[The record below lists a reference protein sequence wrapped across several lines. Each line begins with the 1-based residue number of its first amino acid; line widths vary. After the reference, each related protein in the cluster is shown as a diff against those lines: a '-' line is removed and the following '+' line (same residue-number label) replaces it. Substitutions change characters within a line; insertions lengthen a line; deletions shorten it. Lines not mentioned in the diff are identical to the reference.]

1 MSRATSADTAVAAPS
16 AVERQSGQASRA
28 TISDVAAAAGV
39 SRATVSRVMNGRSTV
54 DPELADRVHQAARD
68 LAYRPNSVARSLSLG
83 RTLSVAVLI
92 PELDNPMFQRVLQGF
107 TAASAPAGYRV
118 LVANTGDDP
127 AAEVA
132 AAVEA
137 RHRCDAI
144 MLVAPRSDDEAL
156 TSVLRDLRP
165 AVVVGRPPSAAVDVP
180 SLSIDYAA
188 GVGLAVDHLVQ
199 LGHTDLLYLAG
210 PSVSSSNRRRVEG
223 LHAAVKR
230 YKGKVSVTELAAGAH
245 LDDGHRSAAAVAE
258 APQTA
263 VIAYNDLVAFGLGVG
278 LAELGVSVP
287 GQKSIV
293 GFDDIELARYAAPP
307 LTTLAVPHAE
317 LGSRAWTHLAAVLA
331 GEDGPDAT
339 PYVPELVVRGST
351 GPAA

>member
-1 MSRATSADTAVAAPS
+1 MKRPAVDLTV
-16 AVERQSGQASRA
+16 AVPPSRA
-28 TISDVAAAAGV
+28 TITDVATAAGV

-54 DPELADRVHQAARD
+54 DPELVERVHRAASD

-83 RTLSVAVLI
+83 RTLTVAVLI

-107 TAASAPAGYRV
+107 TEACAPAGYRV

-144 MLVAPRSDDEAL
+144 MLVAPRSDDDAL
-156 TSVLRDLRP
+156 TSVLRDLSP

-188 GVGLAVDHLVQ
+188 GVEAAVDHLVE
-199 LGHTDLLYLAG
+199 LGHSDLLYLAG
-210 PSVSSSNRRRVEG
+210 PSVSSSNRRRREG
-223 LHAAVKR
+223 LRTAVERHASKL
-230 YKGKVSVTELAAGAH
+230 SITEIAAGAH
-245 LDDGHRSAAAVAE
+245 LGDGQRCAAQVAA

-263 VIAYNDLVAFGLGVG
+263 VIAYNDLVAFGLQVG
-278 LAELGVSVP
+278 LTELGVKVP
-287 GQKSIV
+287 DDKAVV

-307 LTTLAVPHAE
+307 LTTLAVPHSE
-317 LGSRAWTHLAAVLA
+317 LGVRAWAHLAAVLA
-331 GEDGPDAT
+331 GEPGPEAR
-339 PYVPELVVRGST
+339 PYLPQLVVRGST
-351 GPAA
+351 RALG

>member
-1 MSRATSADTAVAAPS
+1 MINGRRSATDSVPA
-16 AVERQSGQASRA
+16 GRA
-28 TISDVAAAAGV
+28 TITDVATAAGV

-54 DPELADRVHQAARD
+54 DPELAERVQRAAAE

-83 RTLSVAVLI
+83 RTFTVAVLI

-107 TAASAPAGYRV
+107 TAASGPAGYRV

-127 AAEVA
+127 AAEIA

-156 TSVLRDLRP
+156 TAVLQQLEP
-165 AVVVGRPPSAAVDVP
+165 AVVLGRPPSTAVDVP

-188 GVGLAVDHLVQ
+188 GVETAVEHLVG

-210 PSVSSSNRRRVEG
+210 PSVSSSNRRRLEG
-223 LHAAVKR
+223 LHRALQRHGGDVT
-230 YKGKVSVTELAAGAH
+230 VTELTAGAH
-245 LDDGHRSAAAVAE
+245 LDDGHRSAAAVAA

-263 VIAYNDLVAFGLGVG
+263 VIAYNDLVAFGLSVG

-287 GQKSIV
+287 GEKSIV

-307 LTTLAVPHAE
+307 LTTLAVPHLE
-317 LGSRAWTHLAAVLA
+317 LGSRAWAHLAAVLA
-331 GEDGPDAT
+331 GETGPVAT
-339 PYVPELVVRGST
+339 PYVPELVVREST
-351 GPAA
+351 GPVA